1 MKQGALLA
9 RLDDADYKQ
18 KVRIDEA
25 GVRVRES
32 NLALT
37 LAGTRE
43 QEVKA
48 SQQSVLDAQ
57 ADLEQKKLDNDRA
70 QHLFAKDEV
79 SAQDRDLAATA
90 LKRAEATFKAAQQRY
105 NEAVEGSRKEDIA
118 IARANLNEA
127 NANLGLSRVNLDYTT
142 LRAPSAGVITVR
154 QAEIGEVVSPGS
166 PVVTLADLDHI
177 WLRAYIAETDLGR
190 IHWGQEATVTT
201 DTYPGKQ
208 YHGRISFI
216 SSSAEF
222 TPKSVQ
228 TYKERVT
235 LVYRIKID
243 IDNPNHE
250 LKPGMPADAHIDL
263 AAAGPDVHNDC
274 SGAGKAMMDQL
285 THAIV
290 AEGLTKSFPGVR
302 AVDALSFDVGAGEIF
317 GLVGPDGAGKTTTLR
332 MLAGI
337 MPPDAGRATVGG
349 FDVVRDPEGAKHAL
363 SYMPQRFGLYE
374 DLTVDENIRFY
385 ADLFGVEKR
394 NAKTAPCN
402 CFRQQV

>member
-1 MKQGALLA
+1 MKRRIPVLILLAAAIAAGVYFYPRLTRKTEPENRITLSGNIEAHESLVGFKVQGRIVDLPVEEGQLVEQGALLA
-9 RLDDADYKQ
+9 HLDDADYKQ
-18 KVRIDEA
+18 KVRIDEST
-25 GVRVRES
+25 VRVRKS

-37 LAGTRE
+37 LAGTRV

-48 SQQSVLDAQ
+48 SQQTMLDAE
-57 ADLEQKKLDNDRA
+57 ADLQQKKLDYDRA
-70 QHLFAKDEV
+70 QRLFSKDEV
-79 SAQDRDLAATA
+79 SAQDRDLADTA

-105 NEAVEGSRKEDIA
+105 SEAVEGSRKEDIA
-118 IARANLNEA
+118 IARANLKEA
-127 NANLGLSRVNLDYTT
+127 NANWGLSQVNLDYTT
-142 LRAPSAGVITVR
+142 LRAPFTGVITVR
-154 QAEIGEVVSPGS
+154 QAELGEVVVPGT

-190 IHWGQEATVTT
+190 IRWGQEATITT

-263 AAAGPDVHNDC
+263 APA
-274 SGAGKAMMDQL
+274 S
-285 THAIV
+285 
-290 AEGLTKSFPGVR
+290 
-302 AVDALSFDVGAGEIF
+302 
-317 GLVGPDGAGKTTTLR
+317 TTARQQEVT
-332 MLAGI
+332 
-337 MPPDAGRATVGG
+337 
-349 FDVVRDPEGAKHAL
+349 
-363 SYMPQRFGLYE
+363 PQR
-374 DLTVDENIRFY
+374 
-385 ADLFGVEKR
+385 
-394 NAKTAPCN
+394 
-402 CFRQQV
+402 

>member
-1 MKQGALLA
+1 MKRVIPVLILLAAAVAAGAYFYPRLTKKPAPANQLTLSGNIEAHESLVSFKVQGRIVALPIEEGQQVAQGALLA
-9 RLDDADYKQ
+9 QLEDADYKQ
-18 KVRIDEA
+18 KIRVDEA

-48 SQQSVLDAQ
+48 LQQNLLDAQ
-57 ADLEQKKLDNDRA
+57 ADLEQKKLDNERA
-70 QHLFAKDEV
+70 QGLFTKDEV

-118 IARANLNEA
+118 IARANLNQA
-127 NANLGLSRVNLDYTT
+127 NATLGLSRVNIDYTV

-154 QAEIGEVVSPGS
+154 QAELGEVVSPGG

-177 WLRAYIAETDLGR
+177 WLRAYIAETDLGS
-190 IHWGQEATVTT
+190 IHWGQDATVTT

-216 SSSAEF
+216 SSTAEF

-228 TYKERVT
+228 TFKERVT

-250 LKPGMPADAHIDL
+250 LKPGMPADAHIVL
-263 AAAGPDVHNDC
+263 A
-274 SGAGKAMMDQL
+274 
-285 THAIV
+285 V
-290 AEGLTKSFPGVR
+290 AK
-302 AVDALSFDVGAGEIF
+302 
-317 GLVGPDGAGKTTTLR
+317 
-332 MLAGI
+332 
-337 MPPDAGRATVGG
+337 
-349 FDVVRDPEGAKHAL
+349 
-363 SYMPQRFGLYE
+363 
-374 DLTVDENIRFY
+374 
-385 ADLFGVEKR
+385 
-394 NAKTAPCN
+394 
-402 CFRQQV
+402 

>member
-1 MKQGALLA
+1 MKRRLPVLILLAAAIAAGVYFYPRFAKKKEPENRITLSGNIEAHESLVGFKVQGRIVDLPIEEGQSVEQGALLA

-25 GVRVRES
+25 AVHVSES
-32 NLALT
+32 NLALR
-37 LAGTRE
+37 LAGTRV

-48 SQQSVLDAQ
+48 SQQSLLDAE
-57 ADLEQKKLDNDRA
+57 ADLRQKKLDDDRA
-70 QHLFAKDEV
+70 QRLFSKDEV
-79 SAQDRDLAATA
+79 SAQDRDLADTA
-90 LKRAEATFKAAQQRY
+90 LQRAQATFRGAEQRY
-105 NEAVEGSRKEDIA
+105 NEAVEGSRKEDIV
-118 IARANLNEA
+118 IARANLKEA
-127 NANLGLSRVNLDYTT
+127 HANRGLSQVNLGYTT
-142 LRAPSAGVITVR
+142 LRAPSNGVITVR
-154 QAEIGEVVSPGS
+154 QAELGEVVAPGT

-190 IHWGQEATVTT
+190 IHWGQEATITT

-263 AAAGPDVHNDC
+263 AAAGKQDV
-274 SGAGKAMMDQL
+274 A
-285 THAIV
+285 
-290 AEGLTKSFPGVR
+290 
-302 AVDALSFDVGAGEIF
+302 
-317 GLVGPDGAGKTTTLR
+317 
-332 MLAGI
+332 
-337 MPPDAGRATVGG
+337 
-349 FDVVRDPEGAKHAL
+349 
-363 SYMPQRFGLYE
+363 PQS
-374 DLTVDENIRFY
+374 N
-385 ADLFGVEKR
+385 K
-394 NAKTAPCN
+394 
-402 CFRQQV
+402 

>member
-1 MKQGALLA
+1 MKRRIAVLIVLAVTIAAGVYLYPRLTRKAEPGNQIMLSGNIEAHESLISFKVQGRIVDLPVEEGQSVEQAALLA
-9 RLDDADYKQ
+9 RLDDADYLQ

-25 GVRVRES
+25 TVHVRES

-48 SQQSVLDAQ
+48 SQQTMLDAE
-57 ADLEQKKLDNDRA
+57 ADLQEKKLDYDRA
-70 QHLFAKDEV
+70 QRLFSKDEV
-79 SAQDRDLAATA
+79 SAQDRDLADTA
-90 LKRAEATFKAAQQRY
+90 VKRAEATFQAARQRY

-118 IARANLNEA
+118 IARANLKA
-127 NANLGLSRVNLDYTT
+127 SNANLGLSRVTLDYTT
-142 LRAPSAGVITVR
+142 LRSPSAGVITVR
-154 QAEIGEVVSPGS
+154 QAEIGEVVVPGT

-190 IHWGQEATVTT
+190 IRWGQEATITT

-208 YHGRISFI
+208 YHGRVSFI
-216 SSSAEF
+216 ASSAEF

-263 AAAGPDVHNDC
+263 VAANPNARP
-274 SGAGKAMMDQL
+274 Q
-285 THAIV
+285 
-290 AEGLTKSFPGVR
+290 
-302 AVDALSFDVGAGEIF
+302 DA
-317 GLVGPDGAGKTTTLR
+317 
-332 MLAGI
+332 
-337 MPPDAGRATVGG
+337 PP
-349 FDVVRDPEGAKHAL
+349 
-363 SYMPQRFGLYE
+363 
-374 DLTVDENIRFY
+374 
-385 ADLFGVEKR
+385 EK
-394 NAKTAPCN
+394 
-402 CFRQQV
+402 